1 MNRNGALLG
10 SLLLCGCGA
19 WAQPEAPKIVVNLA
33 GFRYPPIAGTA
44 RIQGDVLFEVS
55 ASGQKLT
62 SDTSRLLAEPA
73 ARNVATWTLP
83 PLRTGKYLI
92 AFHFKILDQVGVKRE
107 TVPIGNKFERFLRH
121 LVGAKT
127 KIVVNRC
134 YKLNDPSPHFEVA
147 ASGQDVRIDVFAE
160 TPSGCLNTESSQV
173 ARNSHF

>member
-1 MNRNGALLG
+1 MVKRIVWVLG
-10 SLLLCGCGA
+10 FGLCA
-19 WAQPEAPKIVVNLA
+19 FAQSEESKIVVNLD

-44 RIQGDVLFEVS
+44 RIQGDVLVEVS

-62 SDTSRLLAEPA
+62 SDSSRLLAEPA

-83 PLRTGKYLI
+83 PLGAGKYLI
-92 AFHFKILDQVGVKRE
+92 AFHFKILEQVGVKRE

-127 KIVVNRC
+127 TIVVNRC
-134 YKLNDPSPHFEVA
+134 YQLDDPPPHFEVA
-147 ASGQDVRIDVFAE
+147 SDGHDVRIEVFAE
-160 TPSGCLNTESSQV
+160 TPSRCINTEASQV